1 MRKLNTILSVILLG
15 IFLLHGI
22 LGSLQLLRVNG
33 IISGKTLAW
42 IGMGVLAAHTVIGV
56 ILTIQTFRAS
66 KKNGDNYLKQNSLF
80 WTRRASGLAILI
92 LIFFHIGTYGAKI
105 NGNFVLFEFTTVKL
119 IAQLLLIAALFVHI
133 FVNVKPLLIAKGV
146 IKHKKRRVDIFLIL
160 SVLVLFFSGA
170 VIFYYIM
177 WQVQ

>member
-1 MRKLNTILSVILLG
+1 MRKLNTIFSVILIV

-22 LGSLQLLRVNG
+22 FGSLQLLRVNVNFP
-33 IISGKTLAW
+33 GKTLGW
-42 IGMGVLAAHTVIGV
+42 IGMAVLAAHTVIGV
-56 ILTIQTFRAS
+56 ILTIQTLRAS
-66 KKNGDNYLKQNSLF
+66 KKNGDNYIKQNALF

-119 IAQLLLIAALFVHI
+119 IAQLLLIVALFVHI
-133 FVNVKPLLIAKGV
+133 FVNVKPHLMAKGV
-146 IKHKKRRVDIFLIL
+146 IKHKERRVDIFLIL

-177 WQVQ
+177 WQV

>member
-42 IGMGVLAAHTVIGV
+42 IGVGVLAAHTVIGV

-66 KKNGDNYLKQNSLF
+66 KKNGDK
-80 WTRRASGLAILI
+80 
-92 LIFFHIGTYGAKI
+92 
-105 NGNFVLFEFTTVKL
+105 
-119 IAQLLLIAALFVHI
+119 
-133 FVNVKPLLIAKGV
+133 
-146 IKHKKRRVDIFLIL
+146 
-160 SVLVLFFSGA
+160 
-170 VIFYYIM
+170 
-177 WQVQ
+177 